1 MNRKSSNVRVKKG
14 RLEQQ
19 KSGYLMI
26 LPSYLIYTLFTLI
39 PIIWTIVMSFTNYN
53 LNTAEFVGLK
63 NYQKMLTDTL
73 FHSSVLHT
81 LQYSILTVPIAMV
94 LGLAM
99 AMLLNRKI
107 AGRPFF
113 RTIFYMPNILS
124 MVAISMAWLYLYDT
138 NSGILN
144 RILKEIGLSP
154 VQWLSSSG
162 MAMISVAIMSIWS
175 TLGYNMVVFLSGLQS
190 IPEHLY
196 EAASIDGAN
205 AWTKF
210 TKITLPMLSPT
221 TFFIFVMACIR
232 SFQVFGQ
239 VLILTNGGPL
249 NSTTTIAHQIYRN
262 GFEFY
267 EMGYASSQA
276 VVLLII
282 ILAIT
287 IINMK
292 FGKGE
297 ENDLA

>member
-73 FHSSVLHT
+73 FQSSVLHT

-94 LGLAM
+94 LGLAL

>member
-1 MNRKSSNVRVKKG
+1 MPKQKTPKLKPG
-14 RLEQQ
+14 KLERNNAA
-19 KSGYLMI
+19 YIMI
-26 LPSYLIYTLFTLI
+26 LPSYLVYVVFTLI
-39 PIIWTIVMSFTNYN
+39 PIVWTIVMSFTDYN
-53 LNTAEFVGLK
+53 LKDANFVGLS
-63 NYQKMLTDTL
+63 NYKRMLGDTL
-73 FHSSVLHT
+73 FRSSVWHT
-81 LQYSILTVPIAMV
+81 LQYTVMTIPFAMG
-94 LGLAM
+94 LGLAL

-107 AGRPFF
+107 PGKSAF
-113 RTIFYMPNILS
+113 RTIFYLPNVLS
-124 MVAISMAWLYLYDT
+124 MVAVSMAWLYLYDT
-138 NSGILN
+138 NTGILN
-144 RILKEIGLSP
+144 RILKGIGLSP
-154 VQWLSSSG
+154 ISWISDPS
-162 MAMISVAIMSIWS
+162 MAMFSVAIMSIWAS
-175 TLGYNMVVFLSGLQS
+175 AGYNMVVFLSGLQA

-210 TKITLPMLSPT
+210 VKITLPMLSPT
-221 TFFIFVMACIR
+221 TFFLFVMACIS

-276 VVLLII
+276 VVLLVI
-282 ILAIT
+282 ILLIT
-287 IINMK
+287 LVNMR

>member
-1 MNRKSSNVRVKKG
+1 MRQTNDSPKGKRG
-14 RLEQQ
+14 RLEQHN
-19 KSGYLMI
+19 SAYLLI
-26 LPSYLIYTLFTLI
+26 LPSYLIYAVFTLI
-39 PIIWTIVMSFTNYN
+39 PIGWTIAMSFTDYN
-53 LNTAEFVGLK
+53 LQTANFIGLQ
-63 NYQKMLTDTL
+63 NYTKIFTDSL
-73 FHSSVLHT
+73 FLSSIWHT
-81 LQYSILTVPIAMV
+81 VQYSIMTIPVAMA
-94 LGLAM
+94 LGLLLAV
-99 AMLLNRKI
+99 LLNRAI
-107 AGRPFF
+107 PGRSFF
-113 RTIFYMPNILS
+113 RTVFYMPNVLS
-124 MVAISMAWLYLYDT
+124 MVALSMAWLYLYDT

-144 RILKEIGLSP
+144 RIVNSLGFSSIP
-154 VQWLSSSG
+154 WLSDSG
-162 MAMISVAIMSIWS
+162 MAMISIAITSIWG
-175 TLGYNMVVFLSGLQS
+175 TMGYNMVVFLSGLQS

-205 AWTKF
+205 AWHKF

-276 VVLLII
+276 VVLLLI
-282 ILAIT
+282 ILFIT
-287 IINMK
+287 IVNMR

-297 ENDLA
+297 ENDIG